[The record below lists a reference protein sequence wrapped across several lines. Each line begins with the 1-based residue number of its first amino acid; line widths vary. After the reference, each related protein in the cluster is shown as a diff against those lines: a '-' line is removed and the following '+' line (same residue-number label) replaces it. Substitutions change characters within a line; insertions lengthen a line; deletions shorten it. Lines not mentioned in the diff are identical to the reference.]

1 MIFFKSFCNVF
12 SPLTPFKLHSHK
24 LIIFQPSFF
33 KALAAFASLA
43 MLPLILFNHQS
54 VLVFSTTKYLQFVCP
69 SQKHP
74 CTKITVLYFG
84 KQYQA
89 CRAGI
94 YHEACSEI
102 RWHTKIFSLAFQALC
117 SCCVCGSCCS
127 FLFLCCVRLP
137 YQSTNVASF
146 SFWRNLP
153 AGQAGTGG

>member
-1 MIFFKSFCNVF
+1 M
-12 SPLTPFKLHSHK
+12 LWQLLHRWQYCRLFYS
-24 LIIFQPSFF
+24 
-33 KALAAFASLA
+33 AT
-43 MLPLILFNHQS
+43 ILFLFWVQRNICSLYVHARNSRAQILPFCI
-54 VLVFSTTKYLQFVCP
+54 LV
-69 SQKHP
+69 
-74 CTKITVLYFG
+74 

-89 CRAGI
+89 CRAGF

-102 RWHTKIFSLAFQALC
+102 HWHTKIFSPAFPALC